1 MDKDTYIEI
10 RKIQKEVAELRNKL
24 FGLESELEE
33 KKNKIFNEI
42 IPKYKHDVKT
52 FNKGDVDENIVIYSK
67 LSNQYEYI
75 NYIEL
80 FGPIPIAETKVS
92 VKYYIKYNMLFHK
105 GGGHLILEDE
115 IPCSD
120 EEWEEIKK
128 GNIDRFLR

>member
-10 RKIQKEVAELRNKL
+10 RKAQKKII
-24 FGLESELEE
+24 GLEKELNELKSWLAKEREE
-33 KKNKIFNEI
+33 VFKKIIPIYKHEVHIFNENTTEE
-42 IPKYKHDVKT
+42 D
-52 FNKGDVDENIVIYSK
+52 IVIYSK
-67 LSNQYEYI
+67 LSNQYEYV

-80 FGPIPIAETKVS
+80 FGPIPTAETKIS

-105 GGGHLILEDE
+105 GGGHLTLEDE